1 MVIRYFDTQR
11 VLSADEVELICDF
24 LYTEL
29 GQYGDPK
36 ELIVKAIDYAMRD
49 SVYGGV
55 VALAHQNEKLVGVVV
70 VNKTGMEGYI
80 PENLLVYIA
89 IDKDHRGQGLGKELL
104 TSVLNHVGGDVA
116 LHVEPDNPAL
126 HLYQKLGFINKY
138 LEMRFTGKGE

>member
-1 MVIRYFDTQR
+1 MVIRYFDAQR
-11 VLSADEVELICDF
+11 VLSADEVELVCDF
-24 LYTEL
+24 LCTEL
-29 GQYGDPK
+29 GKYGDPR
-36 ELIVKAIDYAMRD
+36 ELIVKAIDHAMQN

-55 VALAHQNEKLVGVVV
+55 VAVAHQNEKLVGAVV

-89 IDKDHRGQGLGKELL
+89 IDKDHRGQGLGQELL
-104 TSVLNHVGGDVA
+104 TSVLKYVGGDVA

>member
-138 LEMRFTGKGE
+138 LEMRFTGKRE

>member
-24 LYTEL
+24 LHTEL